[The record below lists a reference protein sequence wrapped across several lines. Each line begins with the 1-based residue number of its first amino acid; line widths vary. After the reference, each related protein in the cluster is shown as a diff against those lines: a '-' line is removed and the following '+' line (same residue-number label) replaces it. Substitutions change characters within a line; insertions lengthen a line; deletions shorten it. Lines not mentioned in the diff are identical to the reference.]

1 MIKLPLKKSLGRSLL
16 DGNTPIVALD
26 IGTET
31 IKSILFTMNDT
42 GVTVNKVSRIQQQT
56 HAMEWNN
63 YKLRYSS

>member
-31 IKSILFTMNDT
+31 IKSILFTMNDY
-42 GVTVNKVSRIQQQT
+42 GVTVNKV
-56 HAMEWNN
+56 
-63 YKLRYSS
+63 